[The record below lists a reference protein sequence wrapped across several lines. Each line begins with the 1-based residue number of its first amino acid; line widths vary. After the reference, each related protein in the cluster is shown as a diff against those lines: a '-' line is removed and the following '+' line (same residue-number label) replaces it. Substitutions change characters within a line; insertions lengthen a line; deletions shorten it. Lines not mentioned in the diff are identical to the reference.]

1 LLGQI
6 KIHRNWYFMKIN
18 AGGSGPSVWI
28 SRLDKKGYAN
38 VCAEQPG
45 IGMRVYMGTYN
56 LQSLKSDKIGIAL
69 VREVKAELETKAKI
83 ERKPLS
89 QPASG

>member
-1 LLGQI
+1 
-6 KIHRNWYFMKIN
+6 
-18 AGGSGPSVWI
+18 
-28 SRLDKKGYAN
+28 
-38 VCAEQPG
+38 
-45 IGMRVYMGTYN
+45 VYMGTYN